1 VTEMMDG
8 SGLGENMVHVILHAK
23 RSLLKS
29 DAAANVIPRRLKL
42 RAVLL
47 RIHLPHI
54 GGVNLAPFESFWG
67 PTRASG
73 EEGEFA
79 NLDLDN
85 PEAGACDICSTVTDI
100 WDVDFAQGAE
110 EIAEALRARPVT
122 FEVLRDATPAPR
134 APGSQTAGAI
144 AADGQVEVNAVG
156 WWFESRLD
164 GDDSDPYP
172 ALTNVPIFLREGN
185 VGGGTHWHQAIAAL
199 GPQSCEPGGK
209 FVLNVRTDGKKVTWR
224 TSDDTPDAYEA
235 LREKWLDAARKAEE
249 TAQMNLWRRQ
259 REATDVGDAHRVAA
273 LQAAAMHVGCQ
284 PGLFGVMGGSSV
296 ASHILKEFF
305 GEGCSAGF

>member
-1 VTEMMDG
+1 
-8 SGLGENMVHVILHAK
+8 VILHAK

-29 DAAANVIPRRLKL
+29 GAAANVIPRRLKL

-54 GGVNLAPFESFWG
+54 GGVKLTPFESFWG

-73 EEGEFA
+73 QDGEFA

-85 PEAGACDICSTVTDI
+85 PEAGACDVCSEVADI

-110 EIAEALRARPVT
+110 DIAEALRARPIT
-122 FEVLRDATPAPR
+122 FDILRDIRPAPR
-134 APGSQTAGAI
+134 SQVAD
-144 AADGQVEVNAVG
+144 AAASDGHLEVNAVA

-164 GDDSDPYP
+164 GDEANPYP
-172 ALTNVPIFLREGN
+172 ALTNVPIFLRENN
-185 VGGGTHWHQAIAAL
+185 VGGGTHWHQAVAAL
-199 GPQSCEPGGK
+199 GPHECEPGGK
-209 FVLNVRTDGKKVTWR
+209 FVLNVRTDGKKIAWR
-224 TSDDTPDAYEA
+224 ASGDAPDAQEA
-235 LREKWLDAARKAEE
+235 LREKWLDAARTTEE
-249 TAQMNLWRRQ
+249 TAQMTLWRRQ
-259 REATDVGDAHRVAA
+259 REATDVGDAHRVAS
-273 LQAAAMHVGCQ
+273 LKAAAMHVGCQ